1 MTPELETAVITGVL
15 DYDIKLGWHPA
26 GPRHPWRLT

>member
-15 DYDIKLGWHPA
+15 DYDIKLGWHPLVRA
-26 GPRHPWRLT
+26 THGG